1 MEKANNKKSFFFSNI
16 YQNISKYQI
25 IIKNMLLK
33 TEILLEGLKYPEC
46 PRWHDGKLWFS
57 DMDMLKVMTVDLNGE
72 VETILDMP
80 KSPAGLGWLP
90 DGRLL
95 VVSMQDRRLF
105 RLDPDGLTELA
116 DLSKFATFHCNDM
129 VVDKQGRAYIGHFG
143 FNIRTQ
149 DPGAF
154 KPADIILVT
163 PDGNARVVADNMAFP
178 NGTVITPDD
187 HTLIVGESAGR
198 RLTAFD
204 IMEDGSLTKHRIWA
218 KLNRPPDGI
227 CLDAEGAIWF
237 SAPGTGKVFRVLE
250 GGQITHKVKVSTQAY
265 ACMLGGPDRCTLFV
279 ATSSKD
285 RSNGRIEIINVNVP
299 GAGLP

>member
-1 MEKANNKKSFFFSNI
+1 
-16 YQNISKYQI
+16 
-25 IIKNMLLK
+25 MLLK
-33 TEILLEGLKYPEC
+33 TEVLLEGLKFPEC

-57 DMDMLKVMTVDLNGE
+57 DMDMLKIMTVNLSGDAK
-72 VETILDMP
+72 TIIDMP

-90 DGRLL
+90 DDRLL
-95 VVSMQDRRLF
+95 VVSMQDRRLL

-116 DLSKFATFHCNDM
+116 DLSKLASFHCNDM

-143 FNIRTQ
+143 FDILAQNMN
-149 DPGAF
+149 AF

-187 HTLIVGESAGR
+187 HTLIVGESFGT

-204 IMEDGSLTKHRIWA
+204 IMEDGSLTKRRIWA

-227 CLDAEGAIWF
+227 CLDAEGAIWV
-237 SAPGTGKVFRVLE
+237 SSPGSGKVFRVLE
-250 GGQITHKVKVSTQAY
+250 GGEITHKVKVSTQAY
-265 ACMLGGPDRCTLFV
+265 ACMLGGPDRRTLFV
-279 ATSSKD
+279 ATSSMD
-285 RSNGRIEIINVNVP
+285 RSNGKIEIINVDVP